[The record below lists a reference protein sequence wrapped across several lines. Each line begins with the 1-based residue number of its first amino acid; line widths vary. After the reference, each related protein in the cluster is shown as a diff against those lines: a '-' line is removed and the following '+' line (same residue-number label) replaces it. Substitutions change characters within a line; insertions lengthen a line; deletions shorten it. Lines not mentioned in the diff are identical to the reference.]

1 MFKRCIAISLN
12 YSMSEG
18 KYAEMRSSDSPR
30 GYSDREED
38 KFDEDRK
45 EDDLGINER
54 VYTV

>member
-1 MFKRCIAISLN
+1 
-12 YSMSEG
+12 MSEG

-54 VYTV
+54 VL